1 TRAFCPLILETESR
15 RIQRGKGNRGS
26 IPTSDETRVRL
37 DLIHCQRH
45 NQQRTAAFAILSLFV
60 NPKDFMYEFAVTPAV
75 TQIRRR
81 GVEIAEVAAGSLG
94 AELELESGDRVMSV
108 NGRAVCD
115 YLDFRFQTAGE
126 TEMVVDVLK
135 PSGEHWELNIERD
148 EAEDFGLSFEQ
159 IVPRQCANECLF
171 CFCKGNPETARPS
184 LFVRDEDVRLSFL
197 YGNYTTLTSITD
209 EEMRR
214 VVEQRLTP
222 QYVSVHATDLEVRA
236 YLLGIDKQRADISG
250 KMRQMLDAGIEIH
263 AQVVLCPTIND
274 GEILRKTIAD
284 LAELHPRVSSVAIV
298 PLGLTRYL
306 NDARLTPVTPEFC
319 RQAIREVTGI
329 QRDLRA
335 KLGTTFAFLGDE
347 IYLRAGRAVP
357 SRKHYGDYP
366 QIEDGIGMVRSFEN
380 EFSALRRRLERR
392 ARAAGGSLGRSPSE
406 LFGTILTGTLFAP
419 VLRRQVERLN
429 VRLGTR
435 LHVAAVENDYFGG
448 DVSVA
453 GLLTGGDFA
462 AARERVR
469 GDFVIMPRVALKS
482 DEAIMLDG
490 MRLEDLQSQ
499 FEVPLYAFDFAGFAE
514 MLENI
519 TRERVPAR
527 QPQTQQP
534 AVRVS
539 G

>member
-1 TRAFCPLILETESR
+1 
-15 RIQRGKGNRGS
+15 
-26 IPTSDETRVRL
+26 
-37 DLIHCQRH
+37 
-45 NQQRTAAFAILSLFV
+45 
-60 NPKDFMYEFAVTPAV
+60 MYEFAVTPAV

-94 AELELESGDRVMSV
+94 AELELEAGDRVMSV
-108 NGRAVCD
+108 NGRTVRD

-126 TEMVVDVLK
+126 TEMVVDVRK

-209 EEMRR
+209 DEMRR

-222 QYVSVHATDLEVRA
+222 QYVSVHATDLDVRA
-236 YLLGIDKQRADISG
+236 YLLGIDKERADISG
-250 KMRQMLDAGIEIH
+250 KLRQMLDAGIEIH

-274 GEILRKTIAD
+274 GEVLRKTIAD
-284 LAELHPRVSSVAIV
+284 LADLHPKVSSVAIV

-306 NDARLTPVTPEFC
+306 DDPRLTPVTPEFC
-319 RQAIREVTGI
+319 RRTIREVTRI
-329 QRDLRA
+329 QRELRA
-335 KLGTTFAFLGDE
+335 RLGTTFAFLGDE

-357 SRKHYGDYP
+357 SRQHYGDYP

-380 EFSALRRRLERR
+380 EFSSLQRKLERR
-392 ARAAGGSLGRSPSE
+392 GRAVNGPLDRAPSQ

-419 VLRRQVERLN
+419 VLRRLVERVN
-429 VRLGTR
+429 AR

-462 AARERVR
+462 AARACVR

-482 DEAIMLDG
+482 DEPVMLDG
-490 MRLEDLQSQ
+490 MRLADLQRQ
-499 FEVPLYAFDFAGFAE
+499 FEVPLYAFDFAGLAE
-514 MLENI
+514 MLESI
-519 TRERVPAR
+519 SGERVPACE
-527 QPQTQQP
+527 PQATTIG
-534 AVRVS
+534 A
-539 G
+539 